1 MLACDRFN
9 VDGIADYIR
18 DLIKYVKAIPQAAKD
33 AVCGVTEPPSSA
45 SNASLPAPPSALTTS
60 PTLLPTGVPRPSN
73 ALTSCTNADWVGSF
87 DKKGWSTCDSGYVI
101 TKYQVND
108 LSNGASLNLLEKA
121 QCCRVEG
128 AGAWPAP
135 AWDQP
140 NWALSLDSAGW
151 SVCPPNEFV
160 AGLRVSRSAISH
172 SAFAF
177 RLVPFPC
184 DAPASSERA
193 IALRWPSRPCIATR
207 ALRPT
212 ADIAMIAAP
221 SIASKMRSAAQRRVQ
236 SWARARMWRST
247 SSKLGPRAKTLLK
260 APLGASSAVRREW
273 P

>member
-1 MLACDRFN
+1 VLACDRFN

-18 DLIKYVKAIPQAAKD
+18 DLIAYVKAIPQAAKD

-45 SNASLPAPPSALTTS
+45 SNASLPAPASALTTS

-101 TKYQVND
+101 TEYQVND

-140 NWALSLDSAGW
+140 NWGISLDRAGW

-177 RLVPFPC
+177 PPC
-184 DAPASSERA
+184 
-193 IALRWPSRPCIATR
+193 
-207 ALRPT
+207 
-212 ADIAMIAAP
+212 
-221 SIASKMRSAAQRRVQ
+221 
-236 SWARARMWRST
+236 
-247 SSKLGPRAKTLLK
+247 TL
-260 APLGASSAVRREW
+260 PL
-273 P
+273 